1 MFYVSIEKGVLDKVM
16 ERAKSTENEIIGVL
30 IGTIEE
36 HTILISDAVS
46 GEQEQ
51 ESTRATLPP
60 TTIAKVTDKILKGE
74 LKGRIVGWYHSH
86 PGFGLF
92 MSSTDVNTQK
102 NLQQFSSKVTA
113 LIVDPDCE
121 EFGFFTLHND
131 LGVLQLEKNQVHVYD
146 DGEEKIPESFSEPP
160 KIPKQPS
167 RRRKVAAGV
176 PRSSRPKGPNIKF
189 MAVGIAAALAFAA
202 ISAFIFYKEI
212 NQDPVISTVDS
223 IVIIGDS
230 YEYLDDSIYK
240 GDIEIRSNIT
250 VKEGKITEEGVRFY
264 VSLIEG
270 GWEDLD
276 NDPIPDNGTYNSS
289 FNSIDFGEGIHQI
302 KVNFTD
308 SFNHTWER
316 LSEKFIIN
324 NILDVPQVRFIDPED
339 GVEVSEN
346 VTFLANITDSENNI
360 HDIGFYYS
368 NQSGNWSK
376 INDTLD
382 WEAGNIYT
390 ATLNTNLLSD
400 EPYIIK
406 VEVVD
411 RNLYKGMDEI
421 TVIISN
427 GG

>member
-16 ERAKSTENEIIGVL
+16 ESAKSTENEIIGILV
-30 IGTIEE
+30 GNIED
-36 HTILISDAVS
+36 HTILITDAIS

-51 ESTRATLPP
+51 HSTRATLPP

-74 LKGRIVGWYHSH
+74 VSGRIVGWYHSH

-102 NLQQFSSKVTA
+102 NLQQFSSNVTA

-121 EFGFFTLHND
+121 EFGFFTLHNE
-131 LGVLQLEKNQVHVYD
+131 LGVLQLEKNQVHVYEE
-146 DGEEKIPESFSEPP
+146 GEDEIPESFSTPP

-167 RRRKVAAGV
+167 RRRKAVAAV
-176 PRSSRPKGPNIKF
+176 APPSKSKGPNIKF
-189 MAVGIAAALAFAA
+189 MAIGIAAALTFAA
-202 ISAFIFYKEI
+202 ISALIFYKEV
-212 NQDPVISTVDS
+212 NQDPLISTVDEIK
-223 IVIIGDS
+223 IVGDS
-230 YEYLDDSIYK
+230 YEYLDVSIFK

-250 VKEGKITEEGVRFY
+250 VKEGKITEDGVGFY
-264 VSLIEG
+264 ISMIEG
-270 GWEDLD
+270 GWRNLL
-276 NDPIPDNGTYNSS
+276 NDTTPNNGTYNIS
-289 FNSIDFGEGIHQI
+289 FNSLSFKEGVHQI

-308 SFNHTWER
+308 SLKHTWQGF
-316 LSEKFIIN
+316 SEKFIIN
-324 NILDVPQVRFIDPED
+324 NKLDIPEVRFIDPED
-339 GVEVSEN
+339 GDEVSAN
-346 VTFLANITDSENNI
+346 VTFIAEIIDSEKNI
-360 HDIGFYYS
+360 HSIGFYYS

-382 WEAGNIYT
+382 WAAGNLYT
-390 ATLNTNLLSD
+390 AKLNTNQLAD
-400 EPYIIK
+400 EPYNIK

-411 RNLYKGMDEI
+411 RNEYKGKDEI